1 MAMANANS
9 LTDMLDTVSDS
20 IGRAIP
26 RDIKIHIVSSIR
38 PKKSS
43 ADFNEKHWLGPKNQA
58 ARFGVLENTALTR
71 SNQKRA
77 RKTRKSTG
85 CE

>member
-20 IGRAIP
+20 LGRAIP

-43 ADFNEKHWLGPKNQA
+43 ADFNEKHWLGAKKSSGPIWRSREYGIHAVQPE
-58 ARFGVLENTALTR
+58 ARP
-71 SNQKRA
+71 
-77 RKTRKSTG
+77 
-85 CE
+85 